1 MIGDEIDHL
10 KLTFYILNRLDLFSG
25 ILTGLPGF
33 PLSDINPKM
42 HSEMVMMDDKP
53 PAIISPHNEP
63 KAVQE
68 ADNKINCDVEH
79 PTHRPI
85 LFLFSSFVS
94 RPALAR
100 RIYLLFLNITLWH
113 IPSKMTTRTTTVV
126 SSPGKVLIAGGY
138 LVLDTHYSGLVI
150 GTSSRFYSC
159 VSSRATSGTSDIDHN
174 TDTDTCQD
182 EAIISVR
189 AGQFPSDTSTWVY
202 SISKPSVS
210 ASASAGEDGGDRN
223 PYLKLEQTNEE
234 QAGKNKFIFITL
246 CKVLEYVFESILAK
260 VGDEETALDE
270 LMKRIKGG
278 GFGGD
283 GLEVVVFANND
294 FYSQR
299 EQVRINFSFFFNAN
313 ID

>member
-1 MIGDEIDHL
+1 
-10 KLTFYILNRLDLFSG
+10 
-25 ILTGLPGF
+25 
-33 PLSDINPKM
+33 M
-42 HSEMVMMDDKP
+42 HGEMVMMDDKP
-53 PAIISPHNEP
+53 PAIISSHNEP
-63 KAVQE
+63 EAAQE
-68 ADNKINCDVEH
+68 ADNKISCDVEH
-79 PTHRPI
+79 PSSHRPI

-94 RPALAR
+94 RPAPAR
-100 RIYLLFLNITLWH
+100 RIYLLFLNTTLWH
-113 IPSKMTTRTTTVV
+113 IPPKMTTRTTTVV

-159 VSSRATSGTSDIDHN
+159 VSSRETSSTSDFDHN
-174 TDTDTCQD
+174 AGTDTCQD

-210 ASASAGEDGGDRN
+210 ASASASASADEDGGDRN
-223 PYLKLEQTNEE
+223 PYLKLEQINEE

-283 GLEVVVFANND
+283 GLEVVVFADND

-299 EQVRINFSFFFNAN
+299 EQVRINSSFFFNAN

>member
-1 MIGDEIDHL
+1 MHGERWMINLPRSFHH
-10 KLTFYILNRLDLFSG
+10 TTTNRKQS
-25 ILTGLPGF
+25 
-33 PLSDINPKM
+33 
-42 HSEMVMMDDKP
+42 
-53 PAIISPHNEP
+53 
-63 KAVQE
+63 QE

-79 PTHRPI
+79 PISHRPI
-85 LFLFSSFVS
+85 LFSFSSFVS

-100 RIYLLFLNITLWH
+100 RIYLLFLNTTLWH
-113 IPSKMTTRTTTVV
+113 IPPKMTTRTTTVV

-159 VSSRATSGTSDIDHN
+159 VSSRATSGTSDIDGH

-189 AGQFPSDTSTWVY
+189 AGQFPSDASTWVY
-202 SISKPSVS
+202 SISKPSAS
-210 ASASAGEDGGDRN
+210 ASASASADEDGGDRN

-270 LMKRIKGG
+270 LMKRIKSS

-283 GLEVVVFANND
+283 GLEVVVFADND

-299 EQVRINFSFFFNAN
+299 EQVRINSSFFFNAN